1 MSDLVERLR
10 SSAYALPSEP
20 HKESDEGWVPRNVC
34 TEAADEIEQLRD
46 PWISVGERLPDG
58 KKVVARYLNQ
68 LGKERRVMARYVPR
82 WTEEV
87 DPDYADEYTNHEY
100 SGEKD
105 AYYYCAG
112 WYEQIDNWNELS
124 SCYIHEG
131 KVTHWMPLPPGPGV
145 SDE

>member
-1 MSDLVERLR
+1 MNDLVERLR
-10 SSAYALPSEP
+10 SCHQQVNGPQLVNPDGP
-20 HKESDEGWVPRNVC
+20 
-34 TEAADEIEQLRD
+34 EAANEIERLRD

-68 LGKERRVMARYVPR
+68 LGKKRRVMARYVPR

-87 DPDYADEYTNHEY
+87 EPDYADEYTNHEY

-145 SDE
+145 SDEWLS